1 MSDVDGFDIVSK
13 IETKDL
19 AVEVGLGFE
28 GSFDRGGLAETVL
41 FAFEFEIGPW
51 NAIGIE
57 CLNNHLRLVRRND
70 LVFESLQNDQWAFEI
85 FNMVDRRTLGVDITT
100 SGPRSDE

>member
-13 IETKDL
+13 IEAKHL

-41 FAFEFEIGPW
+41 FAFEFEIGPRH
-51 NAIGIE
+51 AVGIE
-57 CLNNHLRLVRRND
+57 CPNNYLRLVPLNLNSFRRGMA
-70 LVFESLQNDQWAFEI
+70 L
-85 FNMVDRRTLGVDITT
+85 
-100 SGPRSDE
+100 